1 MTKLSIERV
10 EKILREETPKK
21 EDLSTILRG
30 IYTRFL
36 RQYESYFEDIN
47 ALNDKKIAELREYN
61 NETRSLVRYYYLD
74 IPQNICNALEEFEN
88 EVNEKLFGPDW
99 HKYLFDS
106 YNNFRDKNKSRNKSE
121 KSLKAEFREESMNT
135 FYEAMDYIFREGF
148 GTADKATENTLSEII
163 EKFFKNE

>member
-1 MTKLSIERV
+1 MTQLSIERV

-61 NETRSLVRYYYLD
+61 NETRSLVKYYYLD
-74 IPQNICNALEEFEN
+74 IPQNICEALEEFEK
-88 EVNEKLFGPDW
+88 EVNAKLLGPDW
-99 HKYLFDS
+99 HKYLFES
-106 YNNFRDKNKSRNKSE
+106 YENFRDKNWDVSE
-121 KSLKAEFREESMNT
+121 NALKAKFREQSMST
-135 FYEAMDYIFREGF
+135 FYEIMDYIFREGF
-148 GTADKATENTLSEII
+148 GTADRTTENTLSEII

>member
-1 MTKLSIERV
+1 MTQLSIERV

-74 IPQNICNALEEFEN
+74 IPQNICNALEVFEN

-135 FYEAMDYIFREGF
+135 FYQAMDYIFREGF
-148 GTADKATENTLSEII
+148 GTADKTTENTLSEII

>member
-1 MTKLSIERV
+1 MTTLSIERV

-61 NETRSLVRYYYLD
+61 NETRSLVKYYYLD
-74 IPQNICNALEEFEN
+74 IPQNICEALEEFEK
-88 EVNEKLFGPDW
+88 EVNAKLLGPDW
-99 HKYLFDS
+99 HKYLFES
-106 YNNFRDKNKSRNKSE
+106 YENFRDKNWDVSE
-121 KSLKAEFREESMNT
+121 NALKAKFREQSMST
-135 FYEAMDYIFREGF
+135 FYEIMDFIFREGF
-148 GTADKATENTLSEII
+148 GTADKTTENTLSEII
-163 EKFFKNE
+163 GRFFKNE

>member
-74 IPQNICNALEEFEN
+74 IPQNICEALEEFEK
-88 EVNEKLFGPDW
+88 EVNAKLLGPDW
-99 HKYLFDS
+99 HKYLFES
-106 YNNFRDKNKSRNKSE
+106 YENFRDKNWDVSE
-121 KSLKAEFREESMNT
+121 NALKAKFREQSMST
-135 FYEAMDYIFREGF
+135 FYEIMDYIFREGF
-148 GTADKATENTLSEII
+148 GTADKTTENTLSEII